1 MDLQEIYDKLSF
13 TDDCLIRLS
22 DKNWKKKV
30 VLPSRVCRLLEENEL
45 LRTLDAFFSFDNK
58 PLILFF
64 KDPQDRKAL
73 HQAIWNFNESPIAII
88 VENNVVEIFNGF
100 AIDENKQLLKR
111 LGGNETLNDFTYFE
125 LVTGKTWEKY
135 NDDINHKNRVDYR
148 LLENIEAVQKL
159 LKEKGLT
166 QTTANALLGKII
178 FFRYLID
185 RHVRLNYQGKEL
197 WSNEDLCNC
206 LSKRE
211 EFIAF
216 IRHIENKDT
225 GFNGDMFRISESD
238 FSTVGQDAL
247 DVLIRLLQSEEISTG
262 QQSLFDMYDF
272 SILPIEF
279 ISNMYEKFIGKENQE
294 NEGAYYTPTFLVDYI
309 VSETIGKKL
318 NESDN
323 YNCKVLDPAC
333 GSGIFLVESL
343 RKIIEKYITINEI
356 TDTDTDTDE
365 FRQALKSIAQD
376 NIFGIDKDP
385 SAIQVAIFSVYL
397 TLLDYQA
404 PADIGKFKFPNLLGT
419 NFICSDTFDLDNKD
433 LKALE
438 DKKLNFDYIIGNPPW
453 KGSGGDEA
461 AQKYIK
467 ERKKKER
474 DKKYCI
480 QVNNN
485 ELAEYFVFRASDF
498 CQKKTEVALVIH
510 SMSLYNL
517 NSKDGYSPFRQ
528 YLLEEFYIK
537 KIFELAAV
545 RKEVFEK
552 SNGKAVAPAC
562 VLFYKYAEGE
572 NTNNNVITHIA
583 LKPSR
588 FFSMFKVL
596 SVCSNDIQEVQQDR
610 LKNYDWL
617 WKVLVY
623 GSYLDFNL
631 IKRLKEKTSIKSII
645 ADDDRFISATG
656 VTFSKEKAQYDA
668 SELRG
673 LDFVDSYGVENFFIN
688 PQKVT
693 PFLKDRLGRIR
704 NTKKDIFCAP
714 MLLCRHG
721 LDTKKLFLKSA
732 ISYKNAIFKKSL
744 LSIKAYKNGDINILK
759 NIACIFAS
767 DISSYLSIQTFSSVG
782 IERENAKECEILSL
796 PYVELD
802 NDYYEIME
810 DLYKLRY
817 QKKESML
824 LNANELYDIDKK
836 IANESNAY
844 NNEIKNVLNLTTTD
858 DDIVNYAL
866 NVSRTIIH
874 INSAGIEKKK
884 ELMYNCPLFKAL
896 NAQDTIIK
904 DYAQVYIDR
913 FANSFNRNGKR
924 FTVEI
929 LYSKQVIGMYF
940 KVIDESMFTDEV
952 VFTSDNENLLPTITA
967 LTSQKLTDALFV
979 QKDVRGFEKEYFYIF
994 KPNEKRLWY
1003 KAIAYLDVN
1012 EFDDAMLR
1020 VGRNRE

>member
-1 MDLQEIYDKLSF
+1 MGLQEIYDKLSF
-13 TDDCLIRLS
+13 TDDSLIRLS
-22 DKNWKKKV
+22 DKDWKKKV
-30 VLPSRVCRLLEENEL
+30 VLPSRICRLLEENEFL
-45 LRTLDAFFSFDNK
+45 KTLDAFFCFDNK

-64 KDPQDRKAL
+64 KDPLDKKAL

-135 NDDINHKNRVDYR
+135 NDDISYKNRVDYR

-166 QTTANALLGKII
+166 QTTANALLGKTI

-185 RHVRLNYQGKEL
+185 RHVRLNYQDKEL
-197 WSNEDLCNC
+197 WSNDDLCNC
-206 LSKRE
+206 LSNRN

-225 GFNGDMFRISESD
+225 GFNGDMFRISESEFD
-238 FSTVGQDAL
+238 TIGQDAL
-247 DVLIRLLQSEEISTG
+247 DILIRLLQSDEISTG
-262 QQSLFDMYDF
+262 QQSLFNIYDF

-294 NEGAYYTPTFLVDYI
+294 TEGAYYTPTFLVDYI

-318 NESDN
+318 KESND

-343 RKIIEKYITINEI
+343 RKIIEKYIAINEI
-356 TDTDTDTDE
+356 TDTNTDD
-365 FRQALKSIAQD
+365 FRQTLKSIAQE

-397 TLLDYQA
+397 TLLDYQK
-404 PADIGKFKFPNLLGT
+404 PADIGSFKFPNLLGT

-438 DKKLNFDYIIGNPPW
+438 NRKLYFDYIIGNPPW
-453 KGSGGDEA
+453 KGSGGDEVA
-461 AQKYIK
+461 RKYIK
-467 ERKKKER
+467 ERKKEER

-498 CQKKTEVALVIH
+498 CQKETEVALVIH

-528 YLLEEFYIK
+528 YLLEEFHIK

-552 SNGKAVAPAC
+552 SNDKAVAPAC
-562 VLFYKYAEGE
+562 VLFYKYAKGE

-631 IKRLKEKTSIKSII
+631 IKRLKEKPSIKSII
-645 ADDDRFISATG
+645 ADDNRFISATG
-656 VTFSKEKAQYDA
+656 ITFSKEKAKYDA
-668 SELRG
+668 SGLRG
-673 LDFVDSYGVENFFIN
+673 MDFVDAYGVENFFIN

-693 PFLKDRLGRIR
+693 PFQKDRLGRIR

-721 LDTKKLFLKSA
+721 LDTKKLIFKSA
-732 ISYKNAIFKKSL
+732 ISYKDVIFKKSL
-744 LSIKAYKNGDINILK
+744 LSIKAYREGDTNILK

-782 IERENAKECEILSL
+782 IERENAKEFEILSL
-796 PYVELD
+796 PYVALD
-802 NDYYEIME
+802 KDYYETLE
-810 DLYKLRY
+810 GLYKLRD
-817 QKKESML
+817 QKEKSML
-824 LNANELYDIDKK
+824 LNANELYNIDKK
-836 IANESNAY
+836 IEDESNAC
-844 NNEIKNVLNLTTTD
+844 NSNIKNMLNLTVVD
-858 DDIVNYAL
+858 DDIIDYAL

-884 ELMYNCPLFKAL
+884 ELMHNCPLFKAL
-896 NAQDTIIK
+896 NAQDTILK

-940 KVIDESMFTDEV
+940 KVIDENMFINDIV
-952 VFTSDNENLLPTITA
+952 YTSDNEDLLPTIIA

-994 KPNEKRLWY
+994 KPNEKRLWH

-1020 VGRNRE
+1020 VGRDGE

>member
-30 VLPSRVCRLLEENEL
+30 VLPSRVCHLLEENEL
-45 LRTLDAFFSFDNK
+45 LRTLDAFFCFDNK

-64 KDPQDRKAL
+64 KDPQDRMAL

-88 VENNVVEIFNGF
+88 LENNVVEIFNGF

-148 LLENIEAVQKL
+148 LLENIEAVQKR

-166 QTTANALLGKII
+166 QTTANALLGKVI

-185 RHVRLNYQGKEL
+185 RHVRLNYQEKEL
-197 WSNEDLCNC
+197 WDNEDLCNC
-206 LSKRE
+206 LSNRDD
-211 EFIAF
+211 FVAF

-225 GFNGDMFRISESD
+225 GFNGDLFRISESE
-238 FSTVGQDAL
+238 FSTIDQDAL
-247 DVLIRLLQSEEISTG
+247 DILIRLLRSEEISTG

-294 NEGAYYTPTFLVDYI
+294 DGGAYYTPTFLVDYI
-309 VSETIGKKL
+309 ISETIGKKL
-318 NESDN
+318 KESSN

-343 RKIIEKYITINEI
+343 RKIIEKYIEVNEI
-356 TDTDTDTDE
+356 EDTNTDD

-397 TLLDYQA
+397 TLLDYQK
-404 PADIGKFKFPNLLGT
+404 PADIRKFKFPNLIGT
-419 NFICSDTFDLDNKD
+419 NFVCSDTFDLDNKD

-438 DKKLNFDYIIGNPPW
+438 DKKIHFDYIIGNPPW
-453 KGSGGDEA
+453 KGAGGDRVVR
-461 AQKYIK
+461 KYIK

-474 DKKYCI
+474 GKKYCI
-480 QVNNN
+480 QINNN
-485 ELAEYFVFRASDF
+485 ELAEYFVFRTSDF
-498 CQKKTEVALVIH
+498 CTKNTEVALVIH
-510 SMSLYNL
+510 STSLYNS
-517 NSKDGYSPFRQ
+517 NSKDRESSFRR
-528 YLLEEFYIK
+528 YLLEEFHIK
-537 KIFELAAV
+537 KVFELAVV
-545 RKEVFEK
+545 RKEVFDK
-552 SNGKAVAPAC
+552 SNDKAIAPAC
-562 VLFYKYAEGE
+562 VLFYKYANGDD
-572 NTNNNVITHIA
+572 TNNNIITHIA

-588 FFSMFKVL
+588 FFSMFKVF
-596 SVCSNDIQEVQQDR
+596 SVCSSDIQEVQQDR
-610 LKNYDWL
+610 LKKYDWL

-631 IKRLKEKTSIKSII
+631 IKRLREKPSIKNII
-645 ADDDRFISATG
+645 NDRDRFISATG
-656 VTFSKEKAQYDA
+656 ITFSEKKAKYDA
-668 SELRG
+668 SRLKG
-673 LDFVDSYGVENFFIN
+673 MDFIDVYAVENFFIN

-693 PFLKDRLGRIR
+693 PFQKDRLGRIR
-704 NTKKDIFCAP
+704 NTKKDIFYAP

-721 LDTKKLFLKSA
+721 LDTEKLILRSA

-744 LSIKAYKNGDINILK
+744 LSIKAYRIEDTNILK
-759 NIACIFAS
+759 NIGCIFSS
-767 DISSYLSIQTFSSVG
+767 DILSYLSIQTFSSIG
-782 IERENAKECEILSL
+782 IERGNAKGGEILSL
-796 PYVELD
+796 PYVEL
-802 NDYYEIME
+802 NKDYYETME
-810 DLYKLRY
+810 GLYRLRD

-836 IANESNAY
+836 IVDESNAY
-844 NNEIKNVLNLTTTD
+844 NNKIKDMLNLTTAD
-858 DDIVNYAL
+858 DDIVDYAL

-874 INSAGIEKKK
+874 INDVGIEKRK
-884 ELMYNCPLFKAL
+884 ELMLNDQLFKAL
-896 NAQDTIIK
+896 NTQDTMLK
-904 DYAQVYIDR
+904 EYAQVYIDR

-929 LYSKQVIGMYF
+929 LYSSQVIGMYF
-940 KVIDESMFTDEV
+940 KVIDESMFIDDI
-952 VFTSDNENLLPTITA
+952 VFTSDNKNLLSTIIA
-967 LTSQKLTDALFV
+967 LASNKLTDALFV
-979 QKDVRGFEKEYFYIF
+979 QKNVRGFEKEYFYIF

-1003 KAIAYLDVN
+1003 KAVAYLDVN
-1012 EFDDAMLR
+1012 EFDDAMLKT
-1020 VGRNRE
+1020 GRGGQC

>member
-30 VLPSRVCRLLEENEL
+30 VLPSRVCHLLEENEL
-45 LRTLDAFFSFDNK
+45 LRTLDAFFCFDNK

-64 KDPQDRKAL
+64 KDPQDRMAL

-88 VENNVVEIFNGF
+88 LENNVVEIFNGF

-148 LLENIEAVQKL
+148 LLENIEAVQKR

-166 QTTANALLGKII
+166 QTTANALLGKVI

-185 RHVRLNYQGKEL
+185 RHVRLNYQEKEL
-197 WSNEDLCNC
+197 WDNEDLCNC
-206 LSKRE
+206 LSNRDD
-211 EFIAF
+211 FVAF

-225 GFNGDMFRISESD
+225 GFNGDLFRISESE
-238 FSTVGQDAL
+238 FSTIDQDAL
-247 DVLIRLLQSEEISTG
+247 DILIRLLRSEEISTG

-294 NEGAYYTPTFLVDYI
+294 DGGAYYTPTFLVDYI
-309 VSETIGKKL
+309 ISETIGKKL
-318 NESDN
+318 KESSN

-343 RKIIEKYITINEI
+343 RKIIEKYIEVNEI
-356 TDTDTDTDE
+356 EDTNTDD

-397 TLLDYQA
+397 TLLDYQK
-404 PADIGKFKFPNLLGT
+404 PADIRKFKFSNLIGT
-419 NFICSDTFDLDNKD
+419 NFVCSDTFDLDNKD

-438 DKKLNFDYIIGNPPW
+438 DKKIHFDYIIGNPPW
-453 KGSGGDEA
+453 KGAGGDRVVR
-461 AQKYIK
+461 KYIK

-474 DKKYCI
+474 GKKYCI
-480 QVNNN
+480 QINNN
-485 ELAEYFVFRASDF
+485 ELAEYFVFRTSDF
-498 CQKKTEVALVIH
+498 CTKNTEVALVIH
-510 SMSLYNL
+510 STSLYNS
-517 NSKDGYSPFRQ
+517 NSKDRESSFRR
-528 YLLEEFYIK
+528 YLLEEFHIK
-537 KIFELAAV
+537 KVFELAVV
-545 RKEVFEK
+545 RKEVFDK
-552 SNGKAVAPAC
+552 SNDKAIAPAC
-562 VLFYKYAEGE
+562 VLFYKYANGDD
-572 NTNNNVITHIA
+572 TNNNIITHIA

-588 FFSMFKVL
+588 FFSMFKVF
-596 SVCSNDIQEVQQDR
+596 SVCSSDIQEVQQDR
-610 LKNYDWL
+610 LKKYDWL

-631 IKRLKEKTSIKSII
+631 IKRLREKPSIKNII
-645 ADDDRFISATG
+645 NDRDRFISATG
-656 VTFSKEKAQYDA
+656 ITFSEKKAKYDA
-668 SELRG
+668 SRLKG
-673 LDFVDSYGVENFFIN
+673 MDFIDVYAVENFFIN

-693 PFLKDRLGRIR
+693 PFQKDRLGRIR
-704 NTKKDIFCAP
+704 NTKKDIFYAP

-721 LDTKKLFLKSA
+721 LDTEKLILRSA

-744 LSIKAYKNGDINILK
+744 LSIKAYRIEDTNILK
-759 NIACIFAS
+759 NIGCIFSS
-767 DISSYLSIQTFSSVG
+767 DILSYLSIQTFSSIG
-782 IERENAKECEILSL
+782 IERGNAKGGEILSL
-796 PYVELD
+796 PYVEL
-802 NDYYEIME
+802 NKDYYETME
-810 DLYKLRY
+810 GLYRLRD

-836 IANESNAY
+836 IVDESNAY
-844 NNEIKNVLNLTTTD
+844 NNKIKDMLNLTTAD
-858 DDIVNYAL
+858 DDIVDYAL

-874 INSAGIEKKK
+874 INDVGIEKRK
-884 ELMYNCPLFKAL
+884 ELMLNDQLFKAL
-896 NAQDTIIK
+896 NTQDTMLK
-904 DYAQVYIDR
+904 EYAQVYIDR

-929 LYSKQVIGMYF
+929 LYSSQVIGMYF
-940 KVIDESMFTDEV
+940 KVIDESMFIDDI
-952 VFTSDNENLLPTITA
+952 VFTSDNKNLLSTIIA
-967 LTSQKLTDALFV
+967 LASNKLTDALFV

-1003 KAIAYLDVN
+1003 KAVAYLDVN
-1012 EFDDAMLR
+1012 EFDDAMLKT
-1020 VGRNRE
+1020 GRGGQC

>member
-1 MDLQEIYDKLSF
+1 MGLQEIYDKLSF
-13 TDDCLIRLS
+13 TDDSLIQLS
-22 DKNWKKKV
+22 DKDWKKKV
-30 VLPSRVCRLLEENEL
+30 VLPSRVCRLLEENEF
-45 LRTLDAFFSFDNK
+45 LRTLDAFFCFDNK

-64 KDPQDRKAL
+64 KDPLDKKAL

-135 NDDINHKNRVDYR
+135 NDDISYKNRVDYR

-185 RHVRLNYQGKEL
+185 RHVRLNYQEKEL
-197 WSNEDLCNC
+197 WSNDDLCNC
-206 LSKRE
+206 LSNRN

-225 GFNGDMFRISESD
+225 GFNGDMFRISESEFD
-238 FSTVGQDAL
+238 TIGQDAL
-247 DVLIRLLQSEEISTG
+247 NVLIRLLRSDEISTG
-262 QQSLFDMYDF
+262 QQSLFNIYDF

-294 NEGAYYTPTFLVDYI
+294 TEGAYYTPTFLVDYI

-318 NESDN
+318 KESND

-343 RKIIEKYITINEI
+343 RKIIEKYIAINEI
-356 TDTDTDTDE
+356 TDTNTDD
-365 FRQALKSIAQD
+365 FRQTLKSIAQE

-397 TLLDYQA
+397 TLLDYQK
-404 PADIGKFKFPNLLGT
+404 PADIGSFKFPNLLGT

-438 DKKLNFDYIIGNPPW
+438 DRKLYFDYIIGNPPW
-453 KGSGGDEA
+453 KGSGGDEVA
-461 AQKYIK
+461 RKYIK
-467 ERKKKER
+467 ERKKEER

-498 CQKKTEVALVIH
+498 CQKETEVALVIH

-528 YLLEEFYIK
+528 YLLEEFHIK

-552 SNGKAVAPAC
+552 SNDKAVAPAC
-562 VLFYKYAEGE
+562 VLFYKYAKGE

-596 SVCSNDIQEVQQDR
+596 SVCCNDIQEVQQDR

-631 IKRLKEKTSIKSII
+631 IKRLKEKPSIKSII
-645 ADDDRFISATG
+645 ADDNRFISATG
-656 VTFSKEKAQYDA
+656 ITFSKEKAKYDA
-668 SELRG
+668 SGLRG
-673 LDFVDSYGVENFFIN
+673 MDFVDAYGVENFFIN

-693 PFLKDRLGRIR
+693 PFQKDRLGRIR

-721 LDTKKLFLKSA
+721 LDTKKLIFKSA
-732 ISYKNAIFKKSL
+732 ISYKDVIFKKSL
-744 LSIKAYKNGDINILK
+744 LSIKAYREGDTNILK

-782 IERENAKECEILSL
+782 IERENAKEFEILSL
-796 PYVELD
+796 PYVALD
-802 NDYYEIME
+802 KDYYETLE
-810 DLYKLRY
+810 RLYKLRD
-817 QKKESML
+817 QKEKSML
-824 LNANELYDIDKK
+824 LNANELYNIDKT
-836 IANESNAY
+836 IEDESNAC
-844 NNEIKNVLNLTTTD
+844 NSNIKNMLNLTVVD
-858 DDIVNYAL
+858 DDIVDYAL

-884 ELMYNCPLFKAL
+884 ELMHNCPLFKAL
-896 NAQDTIIK
+896 NAQDTILK

-940 KVIDESMFTDEV
+940 KVIDENLFINDIV
-952 VFTSDNENLLPTITA
+952 YTSDNEDLLPTIIA

-994 KPNEKRLWY
+994 KPNEKRLWH

-1020 VGRNRE
+1020 VGRDGE

>member
-1 MDLQEIYDKLSF
+1 MGLQEIYDKLSF
-13 TDDCLIRLS
+13 TDDSLIQLS
-22 DKNWKKKV
+22 DKDWKKKV
-30 VLPSRVCRLLEENEL
+30 VLPSRVCRLLEENEF
-45 LRTLDAFFSFDNK
+45 LRTLDAFFCFDNK

-64 KDPQDRKAL
+64 KDPLDKKAL

-135 NDDINHKNRVDYR
+135 NDDISYKNRVDYR

-185 RHVRLNYQGKEL
+185 RHVRLNYQEKEL
-197 WSNEDLCNC
+197 WSNDDLCNC
-206 LSKRE
+206 LSNRN

-225 GFNGDMFRISESD
+225 GFNGDMFRISESEFD
-238 FSTVGQDAL
+238 TIGQDAL
-247 DVLIRLLQSEEISTG
+247 NVLIRLLRSDEISTG
-262 QQSLFDMYDF
+262 QQSLFNIYDF

-294 NEGAYYTPTFLVDYI
+294 TEGAYYTPTFLVDYI

-318 NESDN
+318 KESND

-343 RKIIEKYITINEI
+343 RKIIEKYIAINEI
-356 TDTDTDTDE
+356 TDTNTDD
-365 FRQALKSIAQD
+365 FRQTLKSIAQE

-397 TLLDYQA
+397 TLLDYQK
-404 PADIGKFKFPNLLGT
+404 PADIGSFKFPNLLGT

-438 DKKLNFDYIIGNPPW
+438 DRKLHFDYIIGNPPW
-453 KGSGGDEA
+453 KGSGGDEVA
-461 AQKYIK
+461 RKYIK
-467 ERKKKER
+467 ERKKEER

-498 CQKKTEVALVIH
+498 CQKETEVALVIH

-528 YLLEEFYIK
+528 YLLEEFHIK

-552 SNGKAVAPAC
+552 SNDKAVAPAC
-562 VLFYKYAEGE
+562 VLFYKYAKGE

-631 IKRLKEKTSIKSII
+631 IKRLKEKPSIKSII
-645 ADDDRFISATG
+645 ADDNRFISATG
-656 VTFSKEKAQYDA
+656 ITFSKEKAKYDA
-668 SELRG
+668 SGLRG
-673 LDFVDSYGVENFFIN
+673 MDFVDAYGVENFFIN

-693 PFLKDRLGRIR
+693 PFQKDRLGRIR

-721 LDTKKLFLKSA
+721 LDTKKLIFKSA
-732 ISYKNAIFKKSL
+732 ISYKDVIFKKSL
-744 LSIKAYKNGDINILK
+744 LSIKAYREGDTNILK

-782 IERENAKECEILSL
+782 IERENAKEFEILSL
-796 PYVELD
+796 PYVALD
-802 NDYYEIME
+802 KDYYETLE
-810 DLYKLRY
+810 GLYKLRD
-817 QKKESML
+817 QKEKSML
-824 LNANELYDIDKK
+824 LNANELYNIDKT
-836 IANESNAY
+836 IEDESNTC
-844 NNEIKNVLNLTTTD
+844 NSNVKNMLNLTVVD
-858 DDIVNYAL
+858 DDIVDYAL

-884 ELMYNCPLFKAL
+884 ELMHNCPLFKAL
-896 NAQDTIIK
+896 NAQDTILK

-940 KVIDESMFTDEV
+940 KVIDENMFINDIV
-952 VFTSDNENLLPTITA
+952 YTSDNEDLLPTIIA

-994 KPNEKRLWY
+994 KPNEKRLWH

-1020 VGRNRE
+1020 VGRDGE

>member
-1 MDLQEIYDKLSF
+1 MGLQEIYDKLSF
-13 TDDCLIRLS
+13 TDDSLIRLS
-22 DKNWKKKV
+22 DKDWKKKV
-30 VLPSRVCRLLEENEL
+30 VLPSRVCRLLEENEF
-45 LRTLDAFFSFDNK
+45 LRTLDAFFCFDNK

-64 KDPQDRKAL
+64 KDPQDKKAL

-100 AIDENKQLLKR
+100 AIDENKQLLKK

-125 LVTGKTWEKY
+125 LVTGRTWEKY

-159 LKEKGLT
+159 LRGKGLA

-185 RHVRLNYQGKEL
+185 RHVRLNYQEKEL
-197 WSNEDLCNC
+197 WNNEDLCNC

-216 IRHIENKDT
+216 IRHIENQDT

-238 FSTVGQDAL
+238 FYTIGQDTL
-247 DVLIRLLQSEEISTG
+247 DILIRLLQSEEISTG

-294 NEGAYYTPTFLVDYI
+294 DEGAYYTPTFLVDYI

-318 NESDN
+318 NESND

-343 RKIIEKYITINEI
+343 RKIIEKYIAINEI
-356 TDTDTDTDE
+356 TDTNTDD
-365 FRQALKSIAQD
+365 FRQALKSIAQE
-376 NIFGIDKDP
+376 NIFGIDKDS

-397 TLLDYQA
+397 TLLDYQK
-404 PADIGKFKFPNLLGT
+404 PADIGQFRFPNLMGT
-419 NFICSDTFDLDNKD
+419 NFICSDTFDLNNKD

-438 DKKLNFDYIIGNPPW
+438 DKKIHFDYIIGNPPW
-453 KGSGGDEA
+453 KGSGGDGVA
-461 AQKYIK
+461 RKYIK
-467 ERKKKER
+467 ERRKKER
-474 DKKYCI
+474 DKKYYI

-485 ELAEYFVFRASDF
+485 ELAEYFVFRTSDF
-498 CQKKTEVALVIH
+498 CTKNTEVALIIH
-510 SMSLYNL
+510 STSLYN
-517 NSKDGYSPFRQ
+517 SRDEESSFRR
-528 YLLEEFYIK
+528 YLLEEFHIK
-537 KIFELAAV
+537 KVFELAAV
-545 RKEVFEK
+545 RKEVFDK
-552 SNGKAVAPAC
+552 SNDKAIAPAC
-562 VLFYKYAEGE
+562 VLFYKYANGD
-572 NTNNNVITHIA
+572 NTNNNIITHIA

-588 FFSMFKVL
+588 FFSMFKVF
-596 SVCSNDIQEVQQDR
+596 SICSNDVQEVQQDR

-631 IKRLKEKTSIKSII
+631 IKRLREKPSIRSII
-645 ADDDRFISATG
+645 NDDDRFISATG
-656 VTFSKEKAQYDA
+656 VTFSEKNAKYDA
-668 SELRG
+668 SRLKG
-673 LDFVDSYGVENFFIN
+673 MDFIDVYAVENFFIK
-688 PQKVT
+688 KVT
-693 PFLKDRLGRIR
+693 PFQKDRLGRIR
-704 NTKKDIFCAP
+704 NTKEDIFCAP

-721 LDTKKLFLKSA
+721 LDTKKLILKSA

-744 LSIKAYKNGDINILK
+744 LSIKAYKNGDTNILK

-782 IERENAKECEILSL
+782 IERENAKEFEILSL
-796 PYVELD
+796 PYVALD
-802 NDYYEIME
+802 KDYYETLE
-810 DLYKLRY
+810 GLYKLRD
-817 QKKESML
+817 QKEKSML
-824 LNANELYDIDKK
+824 LNANELYNIDKK
-836 IANESNAY
+836 IEDESNAC
-844 NNEIKNVLNLTTTD
+844 NSNVKNMLNLTVVD
-858 DDIVNYAL
+858 DDIVDYAL

-884 ELMYNCPLFKAL
+884 ELMHNCPLFKAL
-896 NAQDTIIK
+896 NAQDTILK

-940 KVIDESMFTDEV
+940 KVIDENMFINDIV
-952 VFTSDNENLLPTITA
+952 YTSDNEDLLPTIIA

-994 KPNEKRLWY
+994 KPNEKRLWH

-1020 VGRNRE
+1020 VGRDGE

>member
-30 VLPSRVCRLLEENEL
+30 VLPSRVCHLLEENEL
-45 LRTLDAFFSFDNK
+45 LRTLDAFFCFDNK

-64 KDPQDRKAL
+64 KDPQDRMAL

-88 VENNVVEIFNGF
+88 LENNVVEIFNGF

-148 LLENIEAVQKL
+148 LLENIEAVQKR

-166 QTTANALLGKII
+166 QTTANALLGKVI

-185 RHVRLNYQGKEL
+185 RHVRLNYQEKEL
-197 WSNEDLCNC
+197 WDNEDLCNC
-206 LSKRE
+206 LSNRDD
-211 EFIAF
+211 FVAF

-225 GFNGDMFRISESD
+225 GFNGDLFRISESE
-238 FSTVGQDAL
+238 FSTIDQDAL
-247 DVLIRLLQSEEISTG
+247 DILIRLLRSEEISTG

-294 NEGAYYTPTFLVDYI
+294 DGGAYYTPTFLVDYI
-309 VSETIGKKL
+309 ISETIGKKL
-318 NESDN
+318 KESSN

-343 RKIIEKYITINEI
+343 RKIIEKYIEVNEI
-356 TDTDTDTDE
+356 EDTNTDD

-397 TLLDYQA
+397 TLLDYQK
-404 PADIGKFKFPNLLGT
+404 PADIRKFKFPNLIGT
-419 NFICSDTFDLDNKD
+419 NFVCSDTFDLDNKD

-438 DKKLNFDYIIGNPPW
+438 DKKIHFDYIIGNPPW
-453 KGSGGDEA
+453 KGAGGDRVVR
-461 AQKYIK
+461 KYIK

-474 DKKYCI
+474 GKKYCI
-480 QVNNN
+480 QINNN
-485 ELAEYFVFRASDF
+485 ELAEYFVFRTSDF
-498 CQKKTEVALVIH
+498 CTKNTEVALVIH
-510 SMSLYNL
+510 STSLYNS
-517 NSKDGYSPFRQ
+517 NSKDRESSFRR
-528 YLLEEFYIK
+528 YLLEEFHIK
-537 KIFELAAV
+537 KVFELAVV
-545 RKEVFEK
+545 RKEVFDK
-552 SNGKAVAPAC
+552 SNDKAIAPAC
-562 VLFYKYAEGE
+562 VLFYKYANGDD
-572 NTNNNVITHIA
+572 TNNNIITHIA

-588 FFSMFKVL
+588 FFSMFKVF
-596 SVCSNDIQEVQQDR
+596 SVCSSDIQEVQQDR
-610 LKNYDWL
+610 LKKYDWL

-623 GSYLDFNL
+623 GSYLNFNL
-631 IKRLKEKTSIKSII
+631 IKRLREKPSIKNII
-645 ADDDRFISATG
+645 NDRDRFISATG
-656 VTFSKEKAQYDA
+656 ITFSEKKAKYDA
-668 SELRG
+668 SRLKG
-673 LDFVDSYGVENFFIN
+673 MDFIDVYAVENFFIN

-693 PFLKDRLGRIR
+693 PFQKDRLGRIR
-704 NTKKDIFCAP
+704 NTKKDIFYAP

-721 LDTKKLFLKSA
+721 LDTEKLILRSA

-744 LSIKAYKNGDINILK
+744 LSIKAYRIEDTNILK
-759 NIACIFAS
+759 NIGCIFSS
-767 DISSYLSIQTFSSVG
+767 DILSYLSIQTFSSIG
-782 IERENAKECEILSL
+782 IERGNAKGGEILSL
-796 PYVELD
+796 PYVEL
-802 NDYYEIME
+802 NKDYYETME
-810 DLYKLRY
+810 GLYRLRD

-836 IANESNAY
+836 IVDESNAY
-844 NNEIKNVLNLTTTD
+844 NNKIKDMLNLTTAD
-858 DDIVNYAL
+858 DDIVDYAL

-874 INSAGIEKKK
+874 INDVGIEKRK
-884 ELMYNCPLFKAL
+884 ELMLNDQLFKAL
-896 NAQDTIIK
+896 NTQDTMLK
-904 DYAQVYIDR
+904 EYAQVYIDR

-929 LYSKQVIGMYF
+929 LYSSQVIGMYF
-940 KVIDESMFTDEV
+940 KVIDESMFIDDI
-952 VFTSDNENLLPTITA
+952 VFTSDNKNLLSTIIA
-967 LTSQKLTDALFV
+967 LASNKLTDALFV

-1003 KAIAYLDVN
+1003 KAVAYLDVN
-1012 EFDDAMLR
+1012 EFDDAMLKT
-1020 VGRNRE
+1020 GRGGQC

>member
-1 MDLQEIYDKLSF
+1 MGLQEIYDKLSF
-13 TDDCLIRLS
+13 TDDSLIQLS
-22 DKNWKKKV
+22 DKDWKKKV
-30 VLPSRVCRLLEENEL
+30 VLPSRVCRLLEENEF
-45 LRTLDAFFSFDNK
+45 LRTLDAFFCFDNK

-64 KDPQDRKAL
+64 KDPLDKKAL

-135 NDDINHKNRVDYR
+135 NDDISYKNRVDYR

-185 RHVRLNYQGKEL
+185 RHVRLNYQEKEL
-197 WSNEDLCNC
+197 WSNDDLCNC
-206 LSKRE
+206 LSNRN

-225 GFNGDMFRISESD
+225 GFNGDMFRISESEFD
-238 FSTVGQDAL
+238 TIGQDAL
-247 DVLIRLLQSEEISTG
+247 NVLIRLLRSDEISTG
-262 QQSLFDMYDF
+262 QQSLFNIYDF

-294 NEGAYYTPTFLVDYI
+294 TEGAYYTPTFLVDYI

-318 NESDN
+318 KESND

-343 RKIIEKYITINEI
+343 RKIIEKYIAINEI
-356 TDTDTDTDE
+356 TDTNTDD
-365 FRQALKSIAQD
+365 FRQTLKSIAQE

-397 TLLDYQA
+397 TLLDYQK
-404 PADIGKFKFPNLLGT
+404 PADIGSFKSPNLLGT

-438 DKKLNFDYIIGNPPW
+438 DRKLHFDYIIGNPPW
-453 KGSGGDEA
+453 KGSGGDEVA
-461 AQKYIK
+461 RKYIK
-467 ERKKKER
+467 ERKKEER

-498 CQKKTEVALVIH
+498 CQKETEVALVIH

-528 YLLEEFYIK
+528 YLLEEFHIK

-552 SNGKAVAPAC
+552 SNDKAVAPAC
-562 VLFYKYAEGE
+562 VLFYKYAKGE

-631 IKRLKEKTSIKSII
+631 IKRLKEKPSIKSII
-645 ADDDRFISATG
+645 ADDNRFISATG
-656 VTFSKEKAQYDA
+656 ITFSKEKAKYDA
-668 SELRG
+668 SGLRG
-673 LDFVDSYGVENFFIN
+673 MDFVDAYGVENFFIN

-693 PFLKDRLGRIR
+693 PFQKDRLGRIR

-721 LDTKKLFLKSA
+721 LDTKKLIFKSA
-732 ISYKNAIFKKSL
+732 ISYKDVIFKKSL
-744 LSIKAYKNGDINILK
+744 LSIKAYREGDTNILK

-782 IERENAKECEILSL
+782 IERENAKEFEILSL
-796 PYVELD
+796 PYVTLD
-802 NDYYEIME
+802 KDYYETLE
-810 DLYKLRY
+810 GLYKLRD
-817 QKKESML
+817 QKEKSML
-824 LNANELYDIDKK
+824 LNANELYNIDKT
-836 IANESNAY
+836 IEDESNTC
-844 NNEIKNVLNLTTTD
+844 NSNIKNMLNLTVVD
-858 DDIVNYAL
+858 DDIVDYAL

-884 ELMYNCPLFKAL
+884 ELMHNCPLFKAL
-896 NAQDTIIK
+896 NAQDTILK

-940 KVIDESMFTDEV
+940 KVIDENMFINDIV
-952 VFTSDNENLLPTITA
+952 YTSDNEDLLPTIIA

-994 KPNEKRLWY
+994 KPNEKRLWH

-1020 VGRNRE
+1020 VGRDGE

>member
-30 VLPSRVCRLLEENEL
+30 VLPSRVCHLLEENEL
-45 LRTLDAFFSFDNK
+45 LRTLDAFFCFDNK

-64 KDPQDRKAL
+64 KDPQDRMAL

-88 VENNVVEIFNGF
+88 LENNVVEIFNGF

-148 LLENIEAVQKL
+148 LLENIEAVQKR

-166 QTTANALLGKII
+166 QTTANALLGKVI

-185 RHVRLNYQGKEL
+185 RHVRLNYQEKEL
-197 WSNEDLCNC
+197 WDNEDLCNC
-206 LSKRE
+206 LSNRDD
-211 EFIAF
+211 FVAF

-225 GFNGDMFRISESD
+225 GFNGDLFRISESE
-238 FSTVGQDAL
+238 FSTIDQDAL
-247 DVLIRLLQSEEISTG
+247 DILIRLLRSEEISTG

-294 NEGAYYTPTFLVDYI
+294 DGGAYYTPTFLVDYI
-309 VSETIGKKL
+309 ISETIGKKL
-318 NESDN
+318 KESSN

-343 RKIIEKYITINEI
+343 RKIIEKYIEVNEI
-356 TDTDTDTDE
+356 EDTNTDD

-397 TLLDYQA
+397 TLLDYQK
-404 PADIGKFKFPNLLGT
+404 PADIRKFKFPNLIGT
-419 NFICSDTFDLDNKD
+419 NFVCSDTFDLDNKD

-438 DKKLNFDYIIGNPPW
+438 DKKIHFDYIIGNPPW
-453 KGSGGDEA
+453 KGAGGDRVVR
-461 AQKYIK
+461 KYIK

-474 DKKYCI
+474 GKKYCI
-480 QVNNN
+480 QINNN
-485 ELAEYFVFRASDF
+485 ELAEYFVFRTSDF
-498 CQKKTEVALVIH
+498 CTKNTEVALVIH
-510 SMSLYNL
+510 STSLYNS
-517 NSKDGYSPFRQ
+517 NSKDRESSFRR
-528 YLLEEFYIK
+528 YLLEEFHIK
-537 KIFELAAV
+537 KVFELAVV
-545 RKEVFEK
+545 RKEVFDK
-552 SNGKAVAPAC
+552 SNDKAIAPAC
-562 VLFYKYAEGE
+562 VLFYKYANGDD
-572 NTNNNVITHIA
+572 TNNNIITHIA

-588 FFSMFKVL
+588 FFSMFKVF
-596 SVCSNDIQEVQQDR
+596 SVCSSDIQEVQQDR
-610 LKNYDWL
+610 LKKYDWL

-631 IKRLKEKTSIKSII
+631 IKRLREKPSIKNII
-645 ADDDRFISATG
+645 NDRDRFISATG
-656 VTFSKEKAQYDA
+656 ITFSEKKAKYDA
-668 SELRG
+668 SRLKG
-673 LDFVDSYGVENFFIN
+673 MDFIDVYAVENFFIN

-693 PFLKDRLGRIR
+693 PFQKDRLGRIR
-704 NTKKDIFCAP
+704 NTKKDIFYAP

-721 LDTKKLFLKSA
+721 LDTEKLILRSA

-744 LSIKAYKNGDINILK
+744 LSIKAYRIEDTNILK
-759 NIACIFAS
+759 NIGCIFSS
-767 DISSYLSIQTFSSVG
+767 DILSYLSIQTFSSIG
-782 IERENAKECEILSL
+782 IERGNAKGGEILSL
-796 PYVELD
+796 SYVEL
-802 NDYYEIME
+802 NKDYYETME
-810 DLYKLRY
+810 GLYRLRD

-836 IANESNAY
+836 IVDESNAY
-844 NNEIKNVLNLTTTD
+844 NNKIKDMLNLTTAD
-858 DDIVNYAL
+858 DDIVDYAL

-874 INSAGIEKKK
+874 INDVGIEKRK
-884 ELMYNCPLFKAL
+884 ELMLNDQLFKAL
-896 NAQDTIIK
+896 NTQDTMLK
-904 DYAQVYIDR
+904 EYAQVYIDR

-929 LYSKQVIGMYF
+929 LYSSQVIGMYF
-940 KVIDESMFTDEV
+940 KVIDESMFIDDI
-952 VFTSDNENLLPTITA
+952 VFTSDNKNLLSTIIA
-967 LTSQKLTDALFV
+967 LASNKLTDALFV

-1003 KAIAYLDVN
+1003 KAVAYLDVN
-1012 EFDDAMLR
+1012 EFDDAMLKT
-1020 VGRNRE
+1020 GRGGQC

>member
-1 MDLQEIYDKLSF
+1 MGLQEIYDKLSF
-13 TDDCLIRLS
+13 TDDSLIQLS
-22 DKNWKKKV
+22 DKDWKKKV
-30 VLPSRVCRLLEENEL
+30 VLPSRVCRLLEENEF
-45 LRTLDAFFSFDNK
+45 LRTLDAFFCFDNK

-64 KDPQDRKAL
+64 KDPLDKKAL

-135 NDDINHKNRVDYR
+135 NDDISYKNRVDYR

-185 RHVRLNYQGKEL
+185 RHVRLNYQEKEL
-197 WSNEDLCNC
+197 WSNDDLCNC
-206 LSKRE
+206 LSNRN

-225 GFNGDMFRISESD
+225 GFNGDMFRISESEFD
-238 FSTVGQDAL
+238 TIGQDAL
-247 DVLIRLLQSEEISTG
+247 NVLIRLLRSDEISTG
-262 QQSLFDMYDF
+262 QQSLFNIYDF

-294 NEGAYYTPTFLVDYI
+294 TEGAYYTPTFLVDYI

-318 NESDN
+318 KESND

-343 RKIIEKYITINEI
+343 RKIIEKYIAINEI
-356 TDTDTDTDE
+356 TDTNTDD
-365 FRQALKSIAQD
+365 FRQTLKSIAQE

-397 TLLDYQA
+397 TLLDYQK
-404 PADIGKFKFPNLLGT
+404 PADIGSFKFPNLLGT

-438 DKKLNFDYIIGNPPW
+438 DRKLHFDYIIGNPPW
-453 KGSGGDEA
+453 KGSGGDEVA
-461 AQKYIK
+461 RKYIK
-467 ERKKKER
+467 ERKKEER

-498 CQKKTEVALVIH
+498 CQKETEVALVIH

-528 YLLEEFYIK
+528 YLLEEFHIK

-552 SNGKAVAPAC
+552 SNDKAVAPAC
-562 VLFYKYAEGE
+562 VLFYKYAKGE

-631 IKRLKEKTSIKSII
+631 IKRLKEKPSIKSII
-645 ADDDRFISATG
+645 ADDNRFISATG
-656 VTFSKEKAQYDA
+656 ITFSKEKAKYDA
-668 SELRG
+668 SGLRG
-673 LDFVDSYGVENFFIN
+673 MDFVDAYGVENFFIN

-693 PFLKDRLGRIR
+693 PFQKDRLGRIR

-721 LDTKKLFLKSA
+721 LDTKKLIFKSA
-732 ISYKNAIFKKSL
+732 ISYKDVIFKKSL
-744 LSIKAYKNGDINILK
+744 LSIKAYREGDTNILK

-782 IERENAKECEILSL
+782 IERENAKEFEILSL
-796 PYVELD
+796 PYVTLD
-802 NDYYEIME
+802 KDYYETLE
-810 DLYKLRY
+810 GLYKLRD
-817 QKKESML
+817 QKEKSML
-824 LNANELYDIDKK
+824 LNANELYNIDKT
-836 IANESNAY
+836 IEDESNTC
-844 NNEIKNVLNLTTTD
+844 NSNIKNMLNLTVVD
-858 DDIVNYAL
+858 DDIVDYAL

-884 ELMYNCPLFKAL
+884 ELMHNCPLFKAL
-896 NAQDTIIK
+896 NAQDTILK

-940 KVIDESMFTDEV
+940 KVIDENMFINDIV
-952 VFTSDNENLLPTITA
+952 YTSDNEDLLPTIIA

-994 KPNEKRLWY
+994 KPNEKRLWH

-1020 VGRNRE
+1020 VGRDGE

>member
-1 MDLQEIYDKLSF
+1 MGLQEIYDKLSF
-13 TDDCLIRLS
+13 TDDSLIQLS
-22 DKNWKKKV
+22 DKDWKKKV
-30 VLPSRVCRLLEENEL
+30 VLPSRVCRLLEENEF
-45 LRTLDAFFSFDNK
+45 LRTLDAFFCFDNK

-64 KDPQDRKAL
+64 KDPLDKKAL

-135 NDDINHKNRVDYR
+135 NDDISYKNRVDYR

-159 LKEKGLT
+159 LKEKGLA

-185 RHVRLNYQGKEL
+185 RHVRLNYQEKEL
-197 WSNEDLCNC
+197 WSNDDLCNC
-206 LSKRE
+206 LSNRN

-225 GFNGDMFRISESD
+225 GFNGDMFRISESEFD
-238 FSTVGQDAL
+238 TIGQDAL
-247 DVLIRLLQSEEISTG
+247 NVLIRLLRSDEISTG
-262 QQSLFDMYDF
+262 QQSLFNIYDF

-294 NEGAYYTPTFLVDYI
+294 TEGAYYTPTFLVDYI

-318 NESDN
+318 KESND

-343 RKIIEKYITINEI
+343 RKIIEKYIAINEI
-356 TDTDTDTDE
+356 TDTNTDD
-365 FRQALKSIAQD
+365 FRQTLKSIAQE

-397 TLLDYQA
+397 TLLDYQK
-404 PADIGKFKFPNLLGT
+404 PADIGSFKFPNLLGT

-438 DKKLNFDYIIGNPPW
+438 DRKLYFDYIIGNPPW
-453 KGSGGDEA
+453 KGSGGDEVA
-461 AQKYIK
+461 RKYIK
-467 ERKKKER
+467 ERKKEER

-498 CQKKTEVALVIH
+498 CQKETEVALVIH

-528 YLLEEFYIK
+528 YLLEEFHIK

-552 SNGKAVAPAC
+552 SNDKAVAPAC
-562 VLFYKYAEGE
+562 VLFYKYAKGE

-631 IKRLKEKTSIKSII
+631 IKRLKEKPSIKSII
-645 ADDDRFISATG
+645 ADDNRFISATG
-656 VTFSKEKAQYDA
+656 ITFSKEKAKYDA
-668 SELRG
+668 SGLRG
-673 LDFVDSYGVENFFIN
+673 MDFVDAYGVENFFIN

-693 PFLKDRLGRIR
+693 PFQKDRLGRIR

-721 LDTKKLFLKSA
+721 LDTKKLIFKSA
-732 ISYKNAIFKKSL
+732 ISYKDVIFKKSL
-744 LSIKAYKNGDINILK
+744 LSIKAYREGDTNILK

-782 IERENAKECEILSL
+782 IERENAKEFEILSL
-796 PYVELD
+796 PYVALD
-802 NDYYEIME
+802 KDYYETLE
-810 DLYKLRY
+810 GLYKLRD
-817 QKKESML
+817 QKEKSML
-824 LNANELYDIDKK
+824 LNANELYNIDKT
-836 IANESNAY
+836 IEDESNAC
-844 NNEIKNVLNLTTTD
+844 NSNIKNMLNLTVVD
-858 DDIVNYAL
+858 DDIVDYAL

-884 ELMYNCPLFKAL
+884 ELMHNCPLFKAL
-896 NAQDTIIK
+896 NAQDTILK

-940 KVIDESMFTDEV
+940 KVIDENMFINDIV
-952 VFTSDNENLLPTITA
+952 YTSDNEDLLPTIIA
-967 LTSQKLTDALFV
+967 LTAQKLTDALFV

-994 KPNEKRLWY
+994 KPNEKRLWH

-1020 VGRNRE
+1020 VGRDGE

>member
-1 MDLQEIYDKLSF
+1 MGLQEIYDKLSF
-13 TDDCLIRLS
+13 TDDSLIQLS
-22 DKNWKKKV
+22 DKDWKKKV
-30 VLPSRVCRLLEENEL
+30 VLPSRVCRLLEENEF
-45 LRTLDAFFSFDNK
+45 LRTLDAFFCFDNK

-64 KDPQDRKAL
+64 KDPLDKKAL

-135 NDDINHKNRVDYR
+135 NDDISYKNRVDYR

-185 RHVRLNYQGKEL
+185 RHVRLNYQEKEL
-197 WSNEDLCNC
+197 WSNDDLCNC
-206 LSKRE
+206 LSNRN

-225 GFNGDMFRISESD
+225 GFNGDMFRISESEFD
-238 FSTVGQDAL
+238 TIGLDAL
-247 DVLIRLLQSEEISTG
+247 NVLIRLLRSDEISTG
-262 QQSLFDMYDF
+262 QQSLFNIYDF

-294 NEGAYYTPTFLVDYI
+294 TEGAYYTPTFLVDYI

-318 NESDN
+318 KESND

-343 RKIIEKYITINEI
+343 RKIIEKYIAINEI
-356 TDTDTDTDE
+356 TDTNTDD
-365 FRQALKSIAQD
+365 FRQTLKSIAQE

-397 TLLDYQA
+397 TLLDYQK
-404 PADIGKFKFPNLLGT
+404 PADIGSFKFPNLLGT

-438 DKKLNFDYIIGNPPW
+438 DRKLHFDYIIGNPPW
-453 KGSGGDEA
+453 KGSGGDEVA
-461 AQKYIK
+461 RKYIK
-467 ERKKKER
+467 ERKKEER

-498 CQKKTEVALVIH
+498 CQKETEVALVIH

-528 YLLEEFYIK
+528 YLLEEFHIK

-552 SNGKAVAPAC
+552 SNDKAVAPAC
-562 VLFYKYAEGE
+562 VLFYKYAKGE

-631 IKRLKEKTSIKSII
+631 IKRLKEKPSIKSII
-645 ADDDRFISATG
+645 ADDNRFISATG
-656 VTFSKEKAQYDA
+656 ITFSKEKAKYDA
-668 SELRG
+668 SGLRG
-673 LDFVDSYGVENFFIN
+673 MDFVDAYGVENFFIN

-693 PFLKDRLGRIR
+693 PFQKDRLGRIR

-721 LDTKKLFLKSA
+721 LDTKKLIFKSA
-732 ISYKNAIFKKSL
+732 ISYKDVIFKKSL
-744 LSIKAYKNGDINILK
+744 LSIKAYREGDTNILK

-782 IERENAKECEILSL
+782 IERENAKEFEILSL
-796 PYVELD
+796 PYVALD
-802 NDYYEIME
+802 KDYYETLE
-810 DLYKLRY
+810 GLYKLRD
-817 QKKESML
+817 QKEKSML
-824 LNANELYDIDKK
+824 LNANELYNIDKT
-836 IANESNAY
+836 IEDESNTC
-844 NNEIKNVLNLTTTD
+844 NSNIKNMLNLTVVD
-858 DDIVNYAL
+858 DDIVDYAL

-884 ELMYNCPLFKAL
+884 ELMHNCPLFKAL
-896 NAQDTIIK
+896 NAQDTILK

-940 KVIDESMFTDEV
+940 KVIDENMFINDIV
-952 VFTSDNENLLPTITA
+952 YTSDNEDLLPTIIA

-994 KPNEKRLWY
+994 KPNEKRLWH

-1020 VGRNRE
+1020 VGRDGE

>member
-1 MDLQEIYDKLSF
+1 MGLQEIYDKLSF
-13 TDDCLIRLS
+13 TDDSLIQLS
-22 DKNWKKKV
+22 DKDWKKKV
-30 VLPSRVCRLLEENEL
+30 VLPSRVCRLLEENEF
-45 LRTLDAFFSFDNK
+45 LRTLDAFFCFDNK

-64 KDPQDRKAL
+64 KDPLDKKAL

-135 NDDINHKNRVDYR
+135 NDDISYKNRVDYR

-185 RHVRLNYQGKEL
+185 RHVRLNYQEKEL
-197 WSNEDLCNC
+197 WSNDDLCNC
-206 LSKRE
+206 LSNRN

-225 GFNGDMFRISESD
+225 GFNGDMFRISESEFD
-238 FSTVGQDAL
+238 TIGQDAL
-247 DVLIRLLQSEEISTG
+247 NVLIRLLRSDEISTG
-262 QQSLFDMYDF
+262 QQSLFNIYDF

-279 ISNMYEKFIGKENQE
+279 ISNMYEKFTGKENQE
-294 NEGAYYTPTFLVDYI
+294 TEGAYYTPTFLVDYI

-318 NESDN
+318 KESND

-343 RKIIEKYITINEI
+343 RKIIEKYIAINEI
-356 TDTDTDTDE
+356 TDTNTDD
-365 FRQALKSIAQD
+365 FRQTLKSIAQE

-397 TLLDYQA
+397 TLLDYQK
-404 PADIGKFKFPNLLGT
+404 PADIGSFKFPNLLGT

-438 DKKLNFDYIIGNPPW
+438 DRKLHFDYIIGNPPW
-453 KGSGGDEA
+453 KGSGGDEVA
-461 AQKYIK
+461 RKYIK
-467 ERKKKER
+467 ERKKEER

-498 CQKKTEVALVIH
+498 CQKETEVALVIH

-528 YLLEEFYIK
+528 YLLEEFHIK

-552 SNGKAVAPAC
+552 SNDKAVAPAC
-562 VLFYKYAEGE
+562 VLFYKYAKGE

-631 IKRLKEKTSIKSII
+631 IKRLKEKPSIKSII
-645 ADDDRFISATG
+645 ADDNRFISATG
-656 VTFSKEKAQYDA
+656 ITFSKEKAKYDA
-668 SELRG
+668 SGLRG
-673 LDFVDSYGVENFFIN
+673 MDFVDAYGVENFFIN

-693 PFLKDRLGRIR
+693 PFQKDRLGRIR

-721 LDTKKLFLKSA
+721 LDTKKLIFKSA
-732 ISYKNAIFKKSL
+732 ISYKDVIFKKSL
-744 LSIKAYKNGDINILK
+744 LSIKAYREGDTNILK

-782 IERENAKECEILSL
+782 IERENAKEFEILSL
-796 PYVELD
+796 PYVALD
-802 NDYYEIME
+802 KDYYETLE
-810 DLYKLRY
+810 GLYKLRD
-817 QKKESML
+817 QKEKSML
-824 LNANELYDIDKK
+824 LNANELYNIDKT
-836 IANESNAY
+836 IEDESNTC
-844 NNEIKNVLNLTTTD
+844 NSNIKNMLNLTVVD
-858 DDIVNYAL
+858 DDIVDYAL

-884 ELMYNCPLFKAL
+884 ELMHNCPLFKAL
-896 NAQDTIIK
+896 NAQDTILK

-940 KVIDESMFTDEV
+940 KVIDENMFINDIV
-952 VFTSDNENLLPTITA
+952 YTSDNEDLLPTIIA

-994 KPNEKRLWY
+994 KPNEKRLWH

-1020 VGRNRE
+1020 VGRDGE

>member
-1 MDLQEIYDKLSF
+1 MGLQEIYDKLSF
-13 TDDCLIRLS
+13 TDDSLIQLS
-22 DKNWKKKV
+22 DKDWKKKV
-30 VLPSRVCRLLEENEL
+30 VLPSRVCRLLEENEF
-45 LRTLDAFFSFDNK
+45 LRTLDAFFCFDNK

-64 KDPQDRKAL
+64 KDPLDKKAL

-135 NDDINHKNRVDYR
+135 NDDISYKNRVDYR

-185 RHVRLNYQGKEL
+185 RHVRLNYQEKDQWSIDEL
-197 WSNEDLCNC
+197 SNC
-206 LSKRE
+206 LSNRN

-225 GFNGDMFRISESD
+225 GFNGDMFRISESEFD
-238 FSTVGQDAL
+238 TIGQDAL
-247 DVLIRLLQSEEISTG
+247 NVLIRLLRSDEISTG
-262 QQSLFDMYDF
+262 QQSLFNIYDF

-294 NEGAYYTPTFLVDYI
+294 TEGAYYTPTFLVDYI

-318 NESDN
+318 KESND

-343 RKIIEKYITINEI
+343 RKIIEKYIAINEI
-356 TDTDTDTDE
+356 TDTNTDD
-365 FRQALKSIAQD
+365 FRQTLKSIAQE

-397 TLLDYQA
+397 TLLDYQK
-404 PADIGKFKFPNLLGT
+404 PADIGSFKFPNLLGT

-438 DKKLNFDYIIGNPPW
+438 DRKLHFDYIIGNPPW
-453 KGSGGDEA
+453 KGSGGDEVA
-461 AQKYIK
+461 RKYIK
-467 ERKKKER
+467 ERKKEER

-498 CQKKTEVALVIH
+498 CQKETEVALVIH

-528 YLLEEFYIK
+528 YLLEEFHIK

-552 SNGKAVAPAC
+552 SNDKAVAPAC
-562 VLFYKYAEGE
+562 VLFYKYAKGE

-631 IKRLKEKTSIKSII
+631 IKRLKEKPSIKSII
-645 ADDDRFISATG
+645 ADDNRFISATG
-656 VTFSKEKAQYDA
+656 ITFSKEKAKYDA
-668 SELRG
+668 SGLRG
-673 LDFVDSYGVENFFIN
+673 MDFVDAYGVENFFIN

-693 PFLKDRLGRIR
+693 PFQKDRLGRIR

-721 LDTKKLFLKSA
+721 LDTKKLIFKSA
-732 ISYKNAIFKKSL
+732 ISYKDVIFKKSL
-744 LSIKAYKNGDINILK
+744 LSIKAYREGDTNILK

-782 IERENAKECEILSL
+782 IERENAKEFEILSL
-796 PYVELD
+796 PYVALD
-802 NDYYEIME
+802 KDYYETLE
-810 DLYKLRY
+810 GLYKLRD
-817 QKKESML
+817 QKEKSML
-824 LNANELYDIDKK
+824 LNANELYNIDKT
-836 IANESNAY
+836 IEDESNTC
-844 NNEIKNVLNLTTTD
+844 NSNIKNMLNLTVVD
-858 DDIVNYAL
+858 DDIVDYAL

-884 ELMYNCPLFKAL
+884 ELMHNCPLFKAL
-896 NAQDTIIK
+896 NAQDTILK

-940 KVIDESMFTDEV
+940 KVIDENMFINDIV
-952 VFTSDNENLLPTITA
+952 YTSDNEDLLPTIIA

-994 KPNEKRLWY
+994 KPNEKRLWH

-1020 VGRNRE
+1020 VGRDGE

>member
-1 MDLQEIYDKLSF
+1 MGLQEIYDKLSF
-13 TDDCLIRLS
+13 TDDSLIQIS
-22 DKNWKKKV
+22 DKDWKKKV
-30 VLPSRVCRLLEENEL
+30 VLPSRVCRLLEENEF
-45 LRTLDAFFSFDNK
+45 LRTLDAFFCFDNK

-64 KDPQDRKAL
+64 KDPLDKKAL

-135 NDDINHKNRVDYR
+135 NDDISYKNRVDYR

-185 RHVRLNYQGKEL
+185 RHVRLNYQEKEL
-197 WSNEDLCNC
+197 WSNDDLCNC
-206 LSKRE
+206 LSNRN

-225 GFNGDMFRISESD
+225 GFNGDMFRISESEFD
-238 FSTVGQDAL
+238 TIGQDAL
-247 DVLIRLLQSEEISTG
+247 NVLIRLLRSDEISTG
-262 QQSLFDMYDF
+262 QQSLFNIYDF

-294 NEGAYYTPTFLVDYI
+294 TEGAYYTPTFLVDYI

-318 NESDN
+318 KESND

-343 RKIIEKYITINEI
+343 RKIIEKYIAINEI
-356 TDTDTDTDE
+356 TDTNTDD
-365 FRQALKSIAQD
+365 FRQTLKSIAQE

-397 TLLDYQA
+397 TLLDYQK
-404 PADIGKFKFPNLLGT
+404 PADIGSFKFPNLLGT

-438 DKKLNFDYIIGNPPW
+438 DRKLYFDYIIGNPPW
-453 KGSGGDEA
+453 KGSGGDEVA
-461 AQKYIK
+461 RKYIK
-467 ERKKKER
+467 ERKKEER

-498 CQKKTEVALVIH
+498 CQKETEVALVIH

-552 SNGKAVAPAC
+552 SNDKAVAPAC
-562 VLFYKYAEGE
+562 VLFYKYAKGE

-631 IKRLKEKTSIKSII
+631 IKRLKEKPSIKSII
-645 ADDDRFISATG
+645 ADDNRFISATG
-656 VTFSKEKAQYDA
+656 ITFSKEKAKYDA
-668 SELRG
+668 SGLRG
-673 LDFVDSYGVENFFIN
+673 MDFVDAYGVENFFIN

-693 PFLKDRLGRIR
+693 PFQKDRLGRIR

-721 LDTKKLFLKSA
+721 LDTKKLIFKSA
-732 ISYKNAIFKKSL
+732 ISYKDVIFKKSL
-744 LSIKAYKNGDINILK
+744 LSIKAYREGDTNILK

-782 IERENAKECEILSL
+782 IERENAKEFEILSL
-796 PYVELD
+796 PYVALD
-802 NDYYEIME
+802 KGYYETLE
-810 DLYKLRY
+810 GLYKLRD
-817 QKKESML
+817 QKEKSML
-824 LNANELYDIDKK
+824 LNANELYNIDKT
-836 IANESNAY
+836 IEDESNAC
-844 NNEIKNVLNLTTTD
+844 NSNIKNMLNLTVVD
-858 DDIVNYAL
+858 DDIVDYAL

-884 ELMYNCPLFKAL
+884 ELMHNCPLFKAL
-896 NAQDTIIK
+896 NAQDTILK

-940 KVIDESMFTDEV
+940 KVIDENMFINDIV
-952 VFTSDNENLLPTITA
+952 YTSDNEDLLPTIIA

-994 KPNEKRLWY
+994 KPNEKRLWH

-1020 VGRNRE
+1020 VGRDGE

>member
-1 MDLQEIYDKLSF
+1 MGLQEIYDKLSF
-13 TDDCLIRLS
+13 TDDSLIQLS
-22 DKNWKKKV
+22 DKDWKKKV
-30 VLPSRVCRLLEENEL
+30 VLPSRVCRLLEENEF
-45 LRTLDAFFSFDNK
+45 LRTLDAFFCFDNK

-64 KDPQDRKAL
+64 KDPLDKKAL

-135 NDDINHKNRVDYR
+135 NDDISYKNRVDYR
-148 LLENIEAVQKL
+148 LLENIEAIQKL

-185 RHVRLNYQGKEL
+185 RHVRLNYQEKEL
-197 WSNEDLCNC
+197 WSNDDLCNC
-206 LSKRE
+206 LSNRN

-225 GFNGDMFRISESD
+225 GFNGDMFRISESEFD
-238 FSTVGQDAL
+238 TIGQDAL
-247 DVLIRLLQSEEISTG
+247 NVLIRLLRSDEISTG
-262 QQSLFDMYDF
+262 QQSLFNIYDF

-294 NEGAYYTPTFLVDYI
+294 TEGAYYTPTFLVDYI

-318 NESDN
+318 KESND

-343 RKIIEKYITINEI
+343 RKIIEKYIAINEI
-356 TDTDTDTDE
+356 TDTNTDD
-365 FRQALKSIAQD
+365 FRQTLKSIAQE

-397 TLLDYQA
+397 TLLDYQK
-404 PADIGKFKFPNLLGT
+404 PADIGSFKFPNLLGT

-438 DKKLNFDYIIGNPPW
+438 DRKLYFDYIIGNPPW
-453 KGSGGDEA
+453 KGSGGDEVA
-461 AQKYIK
+461 RKYIK
-467 ERKKKER
+467 ERKKEER

-498 CQKKTEVALVIH
+498 CQKETEVALVIH

-528 YLLEEFYIK
+528 YLLEEFHIK

-552 SNGKAVAPAC
+552 SNDKAVAPAC
-562 VLFYKYAEGE
+562 VLFYKYAKGE

-631 IKRLKEKTSIKSII
+631 IKRLKEKPSIKSII
-645 ADDDRFISATG
+645 ADDNRFISATG
-656 VTFSKEKAQYDA
+656 ITFSKEKAKYDA
-668 SELRG
+668 SGLRG
-673 LDFVDSYGVENFFIN
+673 MDFVDAYGVENFFIN

-693 PFLKDRLGRIR
+693 PFQKDRLGRIR

-721 LDTKKLFLKSA
+721 LDTKKLIFKSA
-732 ISYKNAIFKKSL
+732 ISYKDVIFKKSL
-744 LSIKAYKNGDINILK
+744 LSIKAYREGDTNILK

-782 IERENAKECEILSL
+782 IERENAKEFEILSL
-796 PYVELD
+796 PYVALD
-802 NDYYEIME
+802 KDYYETLE
-810 DLYKLRY
+810 GLYKLRD
-817 QKKESML
+817 QKEKSML
-824 LNANELYDIDKK
+824 LNANELYNIDKT
-836 IANESNAY
+836 IEDESNAC
-844 NNEIKNVLNLTTTD
+844 NSNIKNMLNLTVVD
-858 DDIVNYAL
+858 DDIVDYAL

-884 ELMYNCPLFKAL
+884 ELMHNCPLFKAL
-896 NAQDTIIK
+896 NAQDTILK

-940 KVIDESMFTDEV
+940 KVIDENLFINDIV
-952 VFTSDNENLLPTITA
+952 YTSDNEDLLPTIIA

-994 KPNEKRLWY
+994 KPNEKRLWH

-1020 VGRNRE
+1020 VGRDGE

>member
-1 MDLQEIYDKLSF
+1 MGLQEIYDKLSF
-13 TDDCLIRLS
+13 TDDSLIQLS
-22 DKNWKKKV
+22 DKDWKKKV
-30 VLPSRVCRLLEENEL
+30 VLPSRVCRLLEENEF
-45 LRTLDAFFSFDNK
+45 LRTLDAFFCFDNK

-64 KDPQDRKAL
+64 KDPLDKKAL

-135 NDDINHKNRVDYR
+135 NDDISYKNRVDYR

-185 RHVRLNYQGKEL
+185 RHVRLNYQEKEL
-197 WSNEDLCNC
+197 WSNDDLCNC
-206 LSKRE
+206 LSNRN

-225 GFNGDMFRISESD
+225 GFNGDMFRISESEFD
-238 FSTVGQDAL
+238 TIGQDAL
-247 DVLIRLLQSEEISTG
+247 NVLIRLLRSDEISTG
-262 QQSLFDMYDF
+262 QQSLFNIYDF

-294 NEGAYYTPTFLVDYI
+294 TEGAYYTPTFLVDYI

-318 NESDN
+318 KESND

-343 RKIIEKYITINEI
+343 RKIIEKYIAINEI
-356 TDTDTDTDE
+356 TDTNTDD
-365 FRQALKSIAQD
+365 FRQTLKSIAQE

-397 TLLDYQA
+397 TLLDYQK
-404 PADIGKFKFPNLLGT
+404 PADIGSFKFPNLLGT

-438 DKKLNFDYIIGNPPW
+438 DRKLHFDYIIGNPPW
-453 KGSGGDEA
+453 KGSGGDEVA
-461 AQKYIK
+461 RKYIK
-467 ERKKKER
+467 ERKKEER

-498 CQKKTEVALVIH
+498 CQKETEVALVIH

-528 YLLEEFYIK
+528 YLLEEFHIK

-552 SNGKAVAPAC
+552 SNDKAVAPAC
-562 VLFYKYAEGE
+562 VLFYKYAKGE

-631 IKRLKEKTSIKSII
+631 IKRLKEKPSIKSII
-645 ADDDRFISATG
+645 ADDNRFISATG
-656 VTFSKEKAQYDA
+656 ITFSKEKAKYDA
-668 SELRG
+668 SGLRG
-673 LDFVDSYGVENFFIN
+673 MDFVDAYGVENFFIN

-693 PFLKDRLGRIR
+693 PFQKDRLGRIR

-721 LDTKKLFLKSA
+721 LDTKKLIFKSA
-732 ISYKNAIFKKSL
+732 ISYKDVIFKKSL
-744 LSIKAYKNGDINILK
+744 LSIKAYREGDTNILK

-782 IERENAKECEILSL
+782 IERENAKEFEILSL
-796 PYVELD
+796 PYVALD
-802 NDYYEIME
+802 KDYYETLE
-810 DLYKLRY
+810 GLYKLRD
-817 QKKESML
+817 QKEKSML
-824 LNANELYDIDKK
+824 LNANELYNIDKT
-836 IANESNAY
+836 IEDESNTC
-844 NNEIKNVLNLTTTD
+844 NSNIKNMLNLTVVD
-858 DDIVNYAL
+858 DDIVDYAL

-884 ELMYNCPLFKAL
+884 ELMHNCPLFKAL
-896 NAQDTIIK
+896 NAQDTILK

-940 KVIDESMFTDEV
+940 KVIDENMFINDIV
-952 VFTSDNENLLPTITA
+952 YTSDNEDLLPTIIA

-994 KPNEKRLWY
+994 KPNEKRLWH

-1020 VGRNRE
+1020 VGRDGE

>member
-30 VLPSRVCRLLEENEL
+30 VLPSRVCHLLEENEL
-45 LRTLDAFFSFDNK
+45 LRTLDAFFCFDNK

-64 KDPQDRKAL
+64 KDPQDRMAL

-88 VENNVVEIFNGF
+88 LENNVVEIFNGF

-148 LLENIEAVQKL
+148 LLENIEAVQKR

-166 QTTANALLGKII
+166 QTTANALLGKVI

-185 RHVRLNYQGKEL
+185 RHVRLNYQEKEL
-197 WSNEDLCNC
+197 WDNEDLCNC
-206 LSKRE
+206 LSNRDD
-211 EFIAF
+211 FVAF

-225 GFNGDMFRISESD
+225 GFNGDLFRISESE
-238 FSTVGQDAL
+238 FSTIDQDAL
-247 DVLIRLLQSEEISTG
+247 DILIRLLRSEEISTG

-294 NEGAYYTPTFLVDYI
+294 DGGAYYTPTFLVDYI
-309 VSETIGKKL
+309 ISETIGKKL
-318 NESDN
+318 KESSN

-343 RKIIEKYITINEI
+343 RKIIEKYIEVNEI
-356 TDTDTDTDE
+356 EDTNTDDY
-365 FRQALKSIAQD
+365 RQALKSIAQD

-397 TLLDYQA
+397 TLLDYQK
-404 PADIGKFKFPNLLGT
+404 PADIRKFKFPNLIGT
-419 NFICSDTFDLDNKD
+419 NFVCSDTFDLDNKD

-438 DKKLNFDYIIGNPPW
+438 DKKIHFDYIIGNPPW
-453 KGSGGDEA
+453 KGAGGDRVVR
-461 AQKYIK
+461 KYIK

-474 DKKYCI
+474 GKKYCI
-480 QVNNN
+480 QINNN
-485 ELAEYFVFRASDF
+485 ELAEYFVFRTSDF
-498 CQKKTEVALVIH
+498 CTKNTEVALVIH
-510 SMSLYNL
+510 STSLYNS
-517 NSKDGYSPFRQ
+517 NSKDRESSFRR
-528 YLLEEFYIK
+528 YLLEEFHIK
-537 KIFELAAV
+537 KVFELAVV
-545 RKEVFEK
+545 RKEVFDK
-552 SNGKAVAPAC
+552 SNDKAIAPAC
-562 VLFYKYAEGE
+562 VLFYKYANGDD
-572 NTNNNVITHIA
+572 TNNNIITHIA

-588 FFSMFKVL
+588 FFSMFKVF
-596 SVCSNDIQEVQQDR
+596 SVCSSDIQEVQQDR
-610 LKNYDWL
+610 LKKYDWL

-631 IKRLKEKTSIKSII
+631 IKRLREKPSIKNII
-645 ADDDRFISATG
+645 NDRDRFISATG
-656 VTFSKEKAQYDA
+656 ITFSEKKAKYDA
-668 SELRG
+668 SRLKG
-673 LDFVDSYGVENFFIN
+673 MDFIDVYAVENFFIN

-693 PFLKDRLGRIR
+693 PFQKDRLGRIR
-704 NTKKDIFCAP
+704 NTKKDIFYAP

-721 LDTKKLFLKSA
+721 LDTEKLILRSA

-744 LSIKAYKNGDINILK
+744 LSIKAYRIEDTNILK
-759 NIACIFAS
+759 NIGCIFSS
-767 DISSYLSIQTFSSVG
+767 DILSYLSIQTFSSIG
-782 IERENAKECEILSL
+782 IERGNAKGGEILSL
-796 PYVELD
+796 PYVEL
-802 NDYYEIME
+802 NKDYYETME
-810 DLYKLRY
+810 GLYRLRD

-836 IANESNAY
+836 IVDESNAY
-844 NNEIKNVLNLTTTD
+844 NNKIKDMLNLTTAD
-858 DDIVNYAL
+858 DDIVDYAL

-874 INSAGIEKKK
+874 INDVGIEKRK
-884 ELMYNCPLFKAL
+884 ELMLNDQLFKAL
-896 NAQDTIIK
+896 NTQDTMLK
-904 DYAQVYIDR
+904 EYAQVYIDR

-929 LYSKQVIGMYF
+929 LYSSQVIGMYF
-940 KVIDESMFTDEV
+940 KVIDESMFIDDI
-952 VFTSDNENLLPTITA
+952 VFTSDNKNLLSTIIA
-967 LTSQKLTDALFV
+967 LASNKLTDALFV

-1003 KAIAYLDVN
+1003 KAVAYLDVN
-1012 EFDDAMLR
+1012 EFDDAMLKT
-1020 VGRNRE
+1020 GRGGQC

>member
-1 MDLQEIYDKLSF
+1 MGLQEIYDKLSF
-13 TDDCLIRLS
+13 TDDSLIRLS
-22 DKNWKKKV
+22 DNDWKKKV
-30 VLPSRVCRLLEENEL
+30 VLPSRVCRLLEENEF
-45 LRTLDAFFSFDNK
+45 LRTLDAFFCFDNK

-64 KDPQDRKAL
+64 KDPLDNKAL
-73 HQAIWNFNESPIAII
+73 HQAIWNFNESPIVII

-135 NDDINHKNRVDYR
+135 NDDISYKNRVDYR

-185 RHVRLNYQGKEL
+185 RHVRLNYQEKEL
-197 WSNEDLCNC
+197 WSNDDLCNC
-206 LSKRE
+206 LSNRN

-225 GFNGDMFRISESD
+225 GFNGDMFHISESEFD
-238 FSTVGQDAL
+238 TIGQDAL
-247 DVLIRLLQSEEISTG
+247 NVLIRLLRSDEISTG
-262 QQSLFDMYDF
+262 QQSLFNIYDF

-279 ISNMYEKFIGKENQE
+279 ISNIYEKFIGKENQE
-294 NEGAYYTPTFLVDYI
+294 PEGAYYTPTFLVDYI

-318 NESDN
+318 KESND

-343 RKIIEKYITINEI
+343 RKIIEKYIAINEI
-356 TDTDTDTDE
+356 TDTNTDD
-365 FRQALKSIAQD
+365 FRQTLKSIAQE

-397 TLLDYQA
+397 TLLDYQK
-404 PADIGKFKFPNLLGT
+404 PADIGSFKFPNLLGT

-438 DKKLNFDYIIGNPPW
+438 DRKLYFDYIIGNPPW
-453 KGSGGDEA
+453 KGSGGDEVA
-461 AQKYIK
+461 RKYIK
-467 ERKKKER
+467 ERKKEER

-498 CQKKTEVALVIH
+498 CQKETEVALVIH

-528 YLLEEFYIK
+528 YLLEEFHIK

-552 SNGKAVAPAC
+552 SNDKAVAPAC
-562 VLFYKYAEGE
+562 VLFYKYAKGE
-572 NTNNNVITHIA
+572 NTNNNVITHIS

-588 FFSMFKVL
+588 FFSIFKVL

-631 IKRLKEKTSIKSII
+631 IKRLKEKPSIKSII
-645 ADDDRFISATG
+645 ADDNRFISATG
-656 VTFSKEKAQYDA
+656 ITFSKEKAKYDA
-668 SELRG
+668 SGLRG
-673 LDFVDSYGVENFFIN
+673 MDFVDAYGVENFFIN

-693 PFLKDRLGRIR
+693 PFQKDRLGRIR

-721 LDTKKLFLKSA
+721 LDTKKLIFKSA
-732 ISYKNAIFKKSL
+732 ISYKDVIFKKSL
-744 LSIKAYKNGDINILK
+744 LSIKAYREGDTNILK

-782 IERENAKECEILSL
+782 IERENAKEFEILSL
-796 PYVELD
+796 PYVALD
-802 NDYYEIME
+802 KDYYETLE
-810 DLYKLRY
+810 GLYKLRD
-817 QKKESML
+817 QKEKSML
-824 LNANELYDIDKK
+824 LNANELYNIDKT
-836 IANESNAY
+836 IEDESNAC
-844 NNEIKNVLNLTTTD
+844 NSNIKNTLNLTVVD
-858 DDIVNYAL
+858 DDIVDYAL

-874 INSAGIEKKK
+874 INSAGIKKKK
-884 ELMYNCPLFKAL
+884 ELMHNCPLFKAL
-896 NAQDTIIK
+896 NAKDTILK

-940 KVIDESMFTDEV
+940 KVIDENMFINDIV
-952 VFTSDNENLLPTITA
+952 YTSDNEDLLPTIIA

-994 KPNEKRLWY
+994 KPNEKRLWH

-1020 VGRNRE
+1020 VGRDGE